1 VAGSWHLGL
10 YVCLAWTGSDVILST
25 TSIMHLCAI
34 ALYRYVGIVYPL
46 RMRSAQ
52 EARHVAALVVPAW
65 TIAIALS
72 VPFVVQGTTHSGKLC
87 LNSHCYQT
95 TITRARTDHFLRT
108 MNLRQAVTYLQF
120 PIQICFCSH
129 VRQQVRTAANLISKF
144 TFTFSKKEHYSA
156 SDHKV

>member
-1 VAGSWHLGL
+1 MTLLPLLQVAGSWHLGL

-65 TIAIALS
+65 TIAVALS
-72 VPFVVQGTTHSGKLC
+72 VPFVVQGATHSSAFNYFLIAI
-87 LNSHCYQT
+87 
-95 TITRARTDHFLRT
+95 ITAIAMH
-108 MNLRQAVTYLQF
+108 
-120 PIQICFCSH
+120 
-129 VRQQVRTAANLISKF
+129 LI
-144 TFTFSKKEHYSA
+144 TVITVHRI
-156 SDHKV
+156 